1 MPSRIDRQARK
12 AELAEAAWRVILR
25 SGVSAV
31 SVRTVADEAGLA
43 VGSLRHVFPTRNEL
57 LIFSAELMMQR
68 AYERIMNLPREG
80 SAEEYVLAVVKNLV
94 PFTRQTRA
102 EMDVNIALIAEA
114 TAVPEL
120 KALRDSAHEQMAGAC
135 IRLAALLRGEDTQT
149 PGGEATLSGRRLHA
163 LADGLALHLMHRA
176 EPEDLER
183 AAELLRYE
191 IRSIAA
197 GAHPGSVH

>member
-1 MPSRIDRQARK
+1 MPSRINREARK

-43 VGSLRHVFPTRNEL
+43 VGSLRHVFPTRTEL
-57 LIFSAELMMQR
+57 LVFSAELMMER
-68 AYERIMNLPREG
+68 ANERIRNLPQQ
-80 SAEEYVLAVVKNLV
+80 SSVEEYVLAVVKNLV
-94 PFTRQTRA
+94 PFTEQTRA
-102 EMDVNIALIAEA
+102 EMDVNIALVAEA

-120 KALRDSAHEQMAGAC
+120 KALRDSAHEQIAVAC
-135 IRLAALLRGEDTQT
+135 IRLAAMLREEHSETPSED
-149 PGGEATLSGRRLHA
+149 AIRHGRRLHA

-176 EPEDLER
+176 ESEDLER
-183 AAELLRYE
+183 AVELLREE

-197 GAHPGSVH
+197 GRA

>member
-1 MPSRIDRQARK
+1 MPSRINREARK

-43 VGSLRHVFPTRNEL
+43 VGSLRHVFPTRTEL
-57 LIFSAELMMQR
+57 LVFSAELMMER
-68 AYERIMNLPREG
+68 ANERIRNLPQQG

-94 PFTRQTRA
+94 PFTEQTRA
-102 EMDVNIALIAEA
+102 EMDVNIALVAEA

-120 KALRDSAHEQMAGAC
+120 KALRDSAHEQIAVAC
-135 IRLAALLRGEDTQT
+135 IRLAAMLREEHSETPSEDAI
-149 PGGEATLSGRRLHA
+149 GHGRRLHA

-176 EPEDLER
+176 ESEDLER
-183 AAELLRYE
+183 AVELLREE

-197 GAHPGSVH
+197 GRA

>member
-1 MPSRIDRQARK
+1 MPSRINREARK

-43 VGSLRHVFPTRNEL
+43 VGSLRHVFPTRTEL
-57 LIFSAELMMQR
+57 LVFSAELMMER
-68 AYERIMNLPREG
+68 ANERIRNLPQQG
-80 SAEEYVLAVVKNLV
+80 SVEEYVLAVVKNLV
-94 PFTRQTRA
+94 PFTEQTRA
-102 EMDVNIALIAEA
+102 EMDVNIALVAEA

-120 KALRDSAHEQMAGAC
+120 KALRDSAHEQIAVAC
-135 IRLAALLRGEDTQT
+135 IRLAAMLREEDTED
-149 PGGEATLSGRRLHA
+149 PSEGATRNGRRLHA

-176 EPEDLER
+176 ESEDLEL
-183 AAELLRYE
+183 AVELLQEE

-197 GAHPGSVH
+197 GRA

>member
-1 MPSRIDRQARK
+1 MPSRINREARK

-43 VGSLRHVFPTRNEL
+43 VGSLRHVFPTRTEL
-57 LIFSAELMMQR
+57 LVFSAELMMER
-68 AYERIMNLPREG
+68 ANERIRNLPQQ
-80 SAEEYVLAVVKNLV
+80 SSVEEYVLAVVKNLV
-94 PFTRQTRA
+94 PFTEQTRA
-102 EMDVNIALIAEA
+102 EMDVNIALVAEA

-120 KALRDSAHEQMAGAC
+120 KALRDSAHEQIAVAC
-135 IRLAALLRGEDTQT
+135 IRLAAMLREEDTED
-149 PGGEATLSGRRLHA
+149 PSEGATRNGRRLHA

-176 EPEDLER
+176 ESEDLER
-183 AAELLRYE
+183 AVELLREE

-197 GAHPGSVH
+197 GRA

>member
-1 MPSRIDRQARK
+1 MPSRINREARK

-43 VGSLRHVFPTRNEL
+43 VGSLRHVFPTRTEL
-57 LIFSAELMMQR
+57 LVFSAELMLER
-68 AYERIMNLPREG
+68 ANERIRNLPQQG

-94 PFTRQTRA
+94 PFTEQTRA
-102 EMDVNIALIAEA
+102 EMDVNIALVAEA

-120 KALRDSAHEQMAGAC
+120 KALRDSAHEQLAAAC
-135 IRLAALLRGEDTQT
+135 IRLAAMLREEDTED
-149 PGGEATLSGRRLHA
+149 PSEGATRNGRRLHA

-176 EPEDLER
+176 ESEDLEL
-183 AAELLRYE
+183 AVELLQEE

-197 GAHPGSVH
+197 GRA

>member
-1 MPSRIDRQARK
+1 MPSRINREARK

-43 VGSLRHVFPTRNEL
+43 VGSLRHVFPTRTEL
-57 LIFSAELMMQR
+57 LVFSAELMMER
-68 AYERIMNLPREG
+68 ANERIRNLPQQG
-80 SAEEYVLAVVKNLV
+80 SVEEYVLAVVKNLV
-94 PFTRQTRA
+94 PFTEQTRA
-102 EMDVNIALIAEA
+102 EMDVNIALVAEA

-120 KALRDSAHEQMAGAC
+120 KALRDSAHEQIAVAC
-135 IRLAALLRGEDTQT
+135 IRLAAMLREEHSETPSED
-149 PGGEATLSGRRLHA
+149 AIRHGRRLHA

-176 EPEDLER
+176 ESEDLER
-183 AAELLRYE
+183 AVELLREE

-197 GAHPGSVH
+197 GRA

>member
-1 MPSRIDRQARK
+1 MPSRINREARK

-43 VGSLRHVFPTRNEL
+43 VGSLRHVFPTRTEL
-57 LIFSAELMMQR
+57 LVFSAELMMER
-68 AYERIMNLPREG
+68 ANERIRNLPQQG

-94 PFTRQTRA
+94 PFTEQTRA
-102 EMDVNIALIAEA
+102 EMDVNIALVAEA

-120 KALRDSAHEQMAGAC
+120 KALRDSAHEQIAVAC
-135 IRLAALLRGEDTQT
+135 IRLAAMLREEDTED
-149 PGGEATLSGRRLHA
+149 PSEGATRNGRRLHA

-176 EPEDLER
+176 ESEDLER
-183 AAELLRYE
+183 AVELLREE

-197 GAHPGSVH
+197 GRA